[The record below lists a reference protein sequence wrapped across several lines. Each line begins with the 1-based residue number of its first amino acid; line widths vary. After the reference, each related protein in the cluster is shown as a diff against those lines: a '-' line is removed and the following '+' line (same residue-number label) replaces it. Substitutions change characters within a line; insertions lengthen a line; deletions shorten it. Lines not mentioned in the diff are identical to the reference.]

1 LNFPI
6 HKNQAMDFRVP
17 ASFRAVAASAA
28 FQGGRALLRSRGF
41 SDWHRWFPW
50 LRVDEKQS
58 GFRFPASLISVTM
71 FDIVKPQ
78 IATAADKL
86 THLRRFL

>member
-1 LNFPI
+1 MTAPI
-6 HKNQAMDFRVP
+6 SCFTPNTRANCNEDGRLKMEDGFNALAPAIFHLPFALVVP
-17 ASFRAVAASAA
+17 LCFAS
-28 FQGGRALLRSRGF
+28 
-41 SDWHRWFPW
+41 
-50 LRVDEKQS
+50 
-58 GFRFPASLISVTM
+58 M